1 MAILDKFP
9 VLVRRKAGNDASSA
23 DDQETPVT
31 VNMVTPNDKEA
42 GVSSSYNDSTA
53 INPDDNPNAPSQEA
67 QVGVQKIQAV
77 TLSWSKKSLVTILL
91 LLWLLTL
98 TNGFKNAILYSLT
111 PYATSSFSSHSLL
124 TVIEIVASAMAAAL
138 YIPVAKM
145 LDVWGRAEGFLV
157 MLGFSTLGLILMA
170 VSKNLPTFC
179 AAQVFYT
186 VGFGGLNYCVVVI
199 AADATN
205 LRNRGIAFAWTS
217 SPYMITAF
225 AGSKAAEG
233 FLKNVSW
240 RWGFGAFS
248 IIVPIVALPI
258 YIVLKLN
265 LRKAEKNG
273 LINLTR
279 ERSGR
284 TLVENINY
292 WFFELDLPGVILFAG
307 GLTVFLLP
315 FTLATS
321 APNGWKTDYIIAMI
335 VVGIVVLV
343 LFALYQIYLAPTP
356 FLKSRFLFDRTVLG
370 ACLLDFTYQMS
381 YYCWNSYFS
390 SFLQVV
396 NNLTVA
402 EAGYVG
408 STFQV
413 VSGVLLFI
421 AGWLIRKTGYFR
433 WLLVIGVPLYIF
445 AQGLMIHFRQPNG
458 YIGYIVMCEIFI
470 SVGGSVFIL
479 CMQLAVLAA
488 VDHQHVAA
496 VLAVLFVFGTIGG
509 AVGNAISGAIWTNT
523 FYKALVRYLPESV
536 QGDAATIMASLPVQL
551 SYPVN
556 SPERLGIQRAYGYA
570 QTRMLAA
577 GTGLMALSFIW
588 VFMMRNLNVKKMTQT
603 KGVVF

>member
-1 MAILDKFP
+1 LIVGEPAL
-9 VLVRRKAGNDASSA
+9 
-23 DDQETPVT
+23 
-31 VNMVTPNDKEA
+31 
-42 GVSSSYNDSTA
+42 SSSPRKKLIFS
-53 INPDDNPNAPSQEA
+53 
-67 QVGVQKIQAV
+67 
-77 TLSWSKKSLVTILL
+77 LSS
-91 LLWLLTL
+91 
-98 TNGFKNAILYSLT
+98 
-111 PYATSSFSSHSLL
+111 
-124 TVIEIVASAMAAAL
+124 
-138 YIPVAKM
+138 
-145 LDVWGRAEGFLV
+145 
-157 MLGFSTLGLILMA
+157 
-170 VSKNLPTFC
+170 
-179 AAQVFYT
+179 
-186 VGFGGLNYCVVVI
+186 
-199 AADATN
+199 
-205 LRNRGIAFAWTS
+205 
-217 SPYMITAF
+217 
-225 AGSKAAEG
+225 
-233 FLKNVSW
+233 
-240 RWGFGAFS
+240 
-248 IIVPIVALPI
+248 IVP
-258 YIVLKLN
+258 
-265 LRKAEKNG
+265 
-273 LINLTR
+273 
-279 ERSGR
+279 
-284 TLVENINY
+284 
-292 WFFELDLPGVILFAG
+292 GVVLFAG

-321 APNGWKTDYIIAMI
+321 APKGWKTDYIIAMI
-335 VVGIVVLV
+335 VVGVVVLV
-343 LFALYQIYLAPTP
+343 LFALYQVYLAPTP
-356 FLKSRFLFDRTVLG
+356 FLKSRFLFDRTVMG

-421 AGWLIRKTGYFR
+421 VGYLIRRTGYFR
-433 WLLVIGVPLYIF
+433 WLLIIGVPLYIF

-496 VLAVLFVFGTIGG
+496 ALAVLFVFGTIGG
-509 AVGNAISGAIWTNT
+509 AIGNAISGAIWTNT
-523 FYKALVRYLPESV
+523 FSKALMRYLPESA
-536 QGDAATIMASLPVQL
+536 QGQVAAIMGSLPVQL

-588 VFMMRNLNVKKMTQT
+588 VFMMRNYNVKKMTQT